1 MWESIL
7 NFIGIVNAIWGI
19 VNIGYSFANWRFK
32 KEKESF
38 KKQIEKEREAAFKA
52 NKEICDI
59 CRSRSA
65 EHIKDLRKQIK
76 PALRG

>member
-1 MWESIL
+1 MWESFWD
-7 NFIGIVNAIWGI
+7 FIGIVNAIWGI
-19 VNIGYSFANWRFK
+19 ANIGYSLAIWRFK

-38 KKQIEKEREAAFKA
+38 KKQIEKERAAAFRA

-59 CRSRSA
+59 CRSRSDA
-65 EHIKDLRKQIK
+65 HIKDLRKQIK